1 MSYQPKPIDT
11 SYVTLTTEHLKI
23 TELLAKNTHELWSTQ
38 RLGEGWEYG
47 PQRDDGKKQHPGLVP
62 YEDLPE
68 SEKEYDRVISV
79 GVIKTLLAL
88 GYRIETGGMESQP
101 TAAIDNS
108 NLSLIMESLKNSS
121 QLNLSSLQQIRRETI
136 NIQPPMPDIYRVL
149 GESIL
154 NWGEPLMAY
163 DILAEGLR
171 NWPNDV
177 RLQQLTALALARSG
191 AAHRAN
197 AMLLQLVARQGLDSG
212 SDVAWASRQE
222 EMGSGNDDG
231 ETISLLART
240 EKDLWQQASDRDT
253 ANRHLALAAERY
265 KQAYKSSGSYYP
277 GINAATMKLI
287 LGEREEA
294 RAIAAEVREKCLQE
308 LPPGKLTGSEYW
320 LLATLGE
327 AALILGDRSGA
338 EDWYSQAVELGRG
351 QFGQLSST
359 RRNATSILQH
369 VGGDLDAIKK
379 WFQIPRVVVFSGHII
394 DTPDRSTPRFP
405 AELESK
411 VYEAIRDRLVKLDAR
426 LGYASAACGS
436 DILFLEAM
444 AELGGE
450 LHIVLPYEREQFIKE
465 SVDLIPGGNW
475 RERFEILMARAT
487 ETIVPAHY
495 NLGEES
501 NVIYEYANRV
511 LYGLAKMRSEH
522 LDTELVPLAVW
533 NGKPGGVG
541 GTAAAVEYWRQWH
554 KEVEIVDLESLL
566 NSRASSAAIDLEQSA
581 ISSLPPE
588 SEERSIM
595 ALLFGDVKGYSKLK
609 ENQISPFVRYFFGG
623 VAELEAKSAYKPV
636 AKNTWGDALYYV
648 FASVRDAGLFGLEL
662 CDFMQSTDWTKVG
675 LPEDFNLRIGLH
687 AGPVYRYTNPITN
700 AVGYGGT
707 HVSHAARIEPIAPPG
722 KVYGSREF
730 AAIASSEGVE
740 EFACDYVGQTPLAK
754 GYGTFPTYHVR
765 RRGVS

>member
-1 MSYQPKPIDT
+1 MSYKPEPIDT
-11 SYVTLTTEHLKI
+11 SHVTLTTEHLKI
-23 TELLAKNTHELWSTQ
+23 TELLAKNTHEIWSTQ

-47 PQRDDGKKQHPGLVP
+47 PQRDDAKKQHPGLVP

-88 GYRIETGGMESQP
+88 GYQIETSGMESQP
-101 TAAIDNS
+101 NEAADNS
-108 NLSLIMESLKNSS
+108 NLSLIMNGLKNSS
-121 QLNLSSLQQIRRETI
+121 QLNLSSLQQIRREAI
-136 NIQPPMPDIYRVL
+136 NIQPPMPDIYRIL

-154 NWGEPLMAY
+154 NLGEPLMAY

-171 NWPNDV
+171 NCPNDV
-177 RLQQLTALALARSG
+177 RLQQQTALALARSG

-197 AMLLQLVARQGLDSG
+197 AMLLQLV
-212 SDVAWASRQE
+212 E
-222 EMGSGNDDG
+222 SGNGDE

-240 EKDLWQQASDRDT
+240 EKDLWQEASDRDE

-265 KQAYKSSGSYYP
+265 KQAYGDSGSYYP
-277 GINAATMKLI
+277 GINAATMTLL

-294 RAIAAEVREKCLQE
+294 KAIAAEVREKCLQE
-308 LPPGKLTGSEYW
+308 LPPGKPTNREYW

-327 AALILGDRSGA
+327 AALILGDRSAA
-338 EDWYSQAVELGRG
+338 EDWYSQAVELARG
-351 QFGQLSST
+351 QFGKLSST
-359 RRNATSILQH
+359 RRNAASILEH
-369 VGGDLDAIKK
+369 ADGDIDLIKK
-379 WFQIPRVVVFSGHII
+379 WFQIPRVVVFSGHVI
-394 DTPDRSTPRFP
+394 DRPDRATPRFP
-405 AELESK
+405 AELEPK

-436 DILFLEAM
+436 DILFLEAL

-465 SVDLIPGGNW
+465 SVDIIPDGNW
-475 RERFEILMARAT
+475 RERFEGVMERAT
-487 ETIVPAHY
+487 EAIVPAHY

-501 NVIYEYANRV
+501 SVIYEYTNRL
-511 LYGLAKMRSEH
+511 LYGLAKMRSEQ
-522 LDTELVPLAVW
+522 LDTELMPLAVW
-533 NGKPGGVG
+533 NGKRGGIG
-541 GTAAAVEYWRQWH
+541 GTATAVEYWQQWH
-554 KEVEIVDLESLL
+554 EEVEIVDLESLL
-566 NSRASSAAIDLEQSA
+566 HSHGSSPAINLKNSA

-588 SEERSIM
+588 SEERLIM

-609 ENQISPFVRYFFGG
+609 EDQICPFVRYFFGG
-623 VAELEAKSAYKPV
+623 AAELEARSAYKPI

-648 FASVRDAGLFGLEL
+648 FPSVRDAGLFALEL
-662 CDFMQSTDWTKVG
+662 CDFVSNTDWAEVG
-675 LPEDFNLRIGLH
+675 LPAELSLRIGLH
-687 AGPVYRYTNPITN
+687 AGPVYRYSNPVT
-700 AVGYGGT
+700 GKTSYGGT

-722 KVYGSREF
+722 KVYASREF

-765 RRGVS
+765 LRRVD

>member
-1 MSYQPKPIDT
+1 MSYKPEPIDT
-11 SYVTLTTEHLKI
+11 SDVTLTTEHLKI
-23 TELLAKNTHELWSTQ
+23 TELIARNTHEIWSTQ

-62 YEDLPE
+62 YDDLPE
-68 SEKEYDRVISV
+68 SEKEYDRVISL

-88 GYRIETGGMESQP
+88 GYRIETSSGDIQP
-101 TAAIDNS
+101 TAAVDNG
-108 NLSLIMESLKNSS
+108 NLSLILDSLKNSS
-121 QLNLSSLQQIRRETI
+121 QLNLSSLQEIRRETI
-136 NIQPPMPDIYRVL
+136 NIEPQMPDIYRVL
-149 GESIL
+149 GESVL
-154 NWGEPLMAY
+154 NLGEPLMAY

-171 NWPNDV
+171 GWPKDV

-197 AMLLQLVARQGLDSG
+197 AMLLQLVESG
-212 SDVAWASRQE
+212 KS
-222 EMGSGNDDG
+222 DG

-240 EKDLWQQASDRDT
+240 EKDLWEEASDRSE
-253 ANRHLALAAERY
+253 AKRHLALAAERY
-265 KQAYKSSGSYYP
+265 KQAYETTGSYYP
-277 GINAATMKLI
+277 GINAATMTLLQGK
-287 LGEREEA
+287 REEA
-294 RAIAAEVREKCLQE
+294 RAIAAEVRNKCLEE
-308 LPPGKLTGSEYW
+308 LTPGKPSSGDYW

-327 AALILGDRSGA
+327 AGLILGDRSAA
-338 EDWYSQAVELGRG
+338 EDWYSQAVEMGRG
-351 QFGQLSST
+351 KFGNLSST

-369 VGGDLDAIKK
+369 LDGDLDLIKK

-405 AELESK
+405 RELESK
-411 VYEAIRDRLVKLDAR
+411 VYEAIRDRLLKLDAR

-465 SVDLIPGGNW
+465 SVDVIPGSNW
-475 RERFEILMARAT
+475 RERFDRLMQRAT
-487 ETIVPAHY
+487 EAIVPAHY
-495 NLGEES
+495 NVGEES
-501 NVIYEYANRV
+501 AVIYEYTNRL
-511 LYGLAKMRSEH
+511 LYGLAKMRSQH
-522 LDTELVPLAVW
+522 LDTELVPMAVW
-533 NGKPGGVG
+533 NRKPGGMG
-541 GTAAAVEYWRQWH
+541 GTATAVEYWQQWH
-554 KEVEIVDLESLL
+554 DRVEIVDVESLL
-566 NSRASSAAIDLEQSA
+566 RSSGSTKLTASRETGVTNGE
-581 ISSLPPE
+581 PPE

-595 ALLFGDVKGYSKLK
+595 ALLFGDVKGYSKFK
-609 ENQISPFVRYFFGG
+609 ENQMSPFVRYFLGG
-623 VAELEAKSAYKPV
+623 VAEVEARSERKPV

-648 FASVRDAGLFGLEL
+648 FPTVRDAGLFALEL
-662 CDFMQSTDWTKVG
+662 CDFVQNTDWAEVG

-687 AGPVYRYTNPITN
+687 AGPVHRYINPITK

-722 KVYGSREF
+722 KVYSSREF

-765 RRGVS
+765 RRRVD

>member
-1 MSYQPKPIDT
+1 MPY
-11 SYVTLTTEHLKI
+11 
-23 TELLAKNTHELWSTQ
+23 
-38 RLGEGWEYG
+38 
-47 PQRDDGKKQHPGLVP
+47 DDLS
-62 YEDLPE
+62 E
-68 SEKEYDRVISV
+68 SEKEYDRVISI

-88 GYRIETGGMESQP
+88 GYRIETGGMENKP
-101 TAAIDNS
+101 TAAIDNG
-108 NLSLIMESLKNSS
+108 NLSLILDSLKNSS
-121 QLNLSSLQQIRRETI
+121 QLNLSSLQQIRLETI
-136 NIQPPMPDIYRVL
+136 TIQATMPDIYRVL

-154 NWGEPLMAY
+154 NLGEPLMAY
-163 DILAEGLR
+163 DILAEGLQG
-171 NWPNDV
+171 WPKDV

-197 AMLLQLVARQGLDSG
+197 AMLLQLVESG
-212 SDVAWASRQE
+212 KS
-222 EMGSGNDDG
+222 DG

-240 EKDLWQQASDRDT
+240 EKDLWQQAGDRDE
-253 ANRHLALAAERY
+253 ANRHLARAAERY
-265 KQAYKSSGSYYP
+265 KEAYLGSGSYYP
-277 GINAATMKLI
+277 GINAATMTLLEGK
-287 LGEREEA
+287 REEA

-308 LPPGKLTGSEYW
+308 LAPGKPSNGDYW

-327 AALILGDRSGA
+327 AALILGDRSAA
-338 EDWYSQAVELGRG
+338 EDWYSQAVAMGRG
-351 QFGQLSST
+351 QFGNLSST

-369 VGGDLDAIKK
+369 LDGDLDLIKK

-405 AELESK
+405 AALESR
-411 VYEAIRDRLVKLDAR
+411 VYEAIRDRLLKLDAR

-465 SVDLIPGGNW
+465 SVDVIPGANW
-475 RERFEILMARAT
+475 RERFDRVMERAT

-495 NLGEES
+495 NVCEDS
-501 NVIYEYANRV
+501 SIIYEYTNRV

-541 GTAAAVEYWRQWH
+541 GTATAVEYWQQWH
-554 KEVEIVDLESLL
+554 QEVEIVELESLL
-566 NSRASSAAIDLEQSA
+566 RSSGSGAIIGNDLEPSV
-581 ISSLPPE
+581 ISGVPPE
-588 SEERSIM
+588 SDERLIM

-609 ENQISPFVRYFFGG
+609 ENQMSPFVRYFLGG
-623 VAELEAKSAYKPV
+623 VAELEAKSAYKPM
-636 AKNTWGDALYYV
+636 AKNTWGDGLYYV
-648 FASVRDAGLFGLEL
+648 FQSVRDAGLFGLEL
-662 CDFMQSTDWTKVG
+662 CDFVEKTDWGKVG

-687 AGPVYRYTNPITN
+687 AGPVYRYLNPITGN
-700 AVGYGGT
+700 VGYGGT

-722 KVYGSREF
+722 KVYASREF
-730 AAIASSEGVE
+730 AAIASSEGVG

-765 RRGVS
+765 RRGVD

>member
-1 MSYQPKPIDT
+1 LSYKPEPIDT
-11 SYVTLTTEHLKI
+11 SHVTLTTEHLKI
-23 TELLAKNTHELWSTQ
+23 TELLARNTHELWSTQ

-47 PQRDDGKKQHPGLVP
+47 PQRDDAKKQHPGLVP

-88 GYRIETGGMESQP
+88 GYRIETGEMENQA
-101 TAAIDNS
+101 TAAIDDS
-108 NLSLIMESLKNSS
+108 NLSLVMESLKNSS

-136 NIQPPMPDIYRVL
+136 NIEPPMPDIYRVL

-154 NWGEPLMAY
+154 NLGEPLMAY
-163 DILAEGLR
+163 DILAEGLH

-191 AAHRAN
+191 AVHKAN
-197 AMLLQLVARQGLDSG
+197 GMLLQLV
-212 SDVAWASRQE
+212 E
-222 EMGSGNDDG
+222 SGNGDG

-240 EKDLWQQASDRDT
+240 EKDLWQQADDRDA

-265 KQAYKSSGSYYP
+265 KQAYLNSGSYYP
-277 GINAATMKLI
+277 GINAATMTLL

-294 RAIAAEVREKCLQE
+294 RAIAAEVREKCFQE
-308 LPPGKLTGSEYW
+308 LPPGKPTSGDYW

-327 AALILGDRSGA
+327 AALILGDRSAA

-369 VGGDLDAIKK
+369 VGGDLDLIKK

-436 DILFLEAM
+436 DILFLEAL

-465 SVDLIPGGNW
+465 SVDVIPAGNW
-475 RERFEILMARAT
+475 RQRFHRIMERAT
-487 ETIVPAHY
+487 ETIVPAYY
-495 NLGEES
+495 NLSEQS
-501 NVIYEYANRV
+501 NAIYEYTNRV
-511 LYGLAKMRSEH
+511 LYGLAKMRSEQ

-533 NGKPGGVG
+533 NGQPGGIG
-541 GTAAAVEYWRQWH
+541 GTATAVEYWRQWQE
-554 KEVEIVDLESLL
+554 EVEIVDLESLL
-566 NSRASSAAIDLEQSA
+566 RSNVSNAPIDLEQRA
-581 ISSLPPE
+581 ISSLPPR

-609 ENQISPFVRYFFGG
+609 ENQICPFVRHFLGG
-623 VAELEAKSAYKPV
+623 VAELEATSAYKSV
-636 AKNTWGDALYYV
+636 AKNTWGDGLYYV
-648 FASVRDAGLFGLEL
+648 FTSVRDAGLFALEL
-662 CDFMQSTDWTKVG
+662 CDFVQSTDWAKVG
-675 LPEDFNLRIGLH
+675 LPKDFNLRIGLH
-687 AGPVYRYTNPITN
+687 AGPVHRYINPITET
-700 AVGYGGT
+700 VGYGGT
-707 HVSHAARIEPIAPPG
+707 HVNHAARIEPIAPPG
-722 KVYGSREF
+722 KVYASREF

-740 EFACDYVGQTPLAK
+740 DFACDYVGQTPLAK

-765 RRGVS
+765 RRRVD